1 MGTRQTEPRFQR
13 PFERTGSTMT
23 EPKRPVKYKAL
34 RQKRKR
40 MILSLVLT
48 VLVLGILAAALYA
61 GMGLAEAK
69 HPSPFRPEP
78 VGTEPDNSGETEP
91 EGQTADIGTEDSTEP
106 VTEKVTETVTEPIT
120 EKVTEKITEPVTEK
134 VTEKVTE
141 PVTEKVTE
149 KVTEPVTEK
158 VTEKVTEPVAEP
170 VTEKVTEPVT
180 EKVTEPVKEPVKPAR
195 ELHRTDI
202 GVHTDYR
209 GGWLDLRDY
218 PTKKALS
225 DAAKKLRES
234 GYTAV
239 TVDFKRAG
247 GMLGYASAVSDAK
260 TYGALDEASALTAS
274 EIVKTLHEADLFVT
288 GRFSVFCDDCFAKKN
303 NAPDVLMNKK
313 GFRYSDGLSRWASVQ
328 SKDKAWAYMLSLLE
342 EIGKSGVD
350 EVLFSDFGLPGDNG
364 TTAYVLSDKTGYMDA
379 PAAFLAEAVKKLP
392 GIAVSFA
399 VDAQTL
405 LSGTDAARGY
415 EIMQLAKLS
424 TDFTVLLRTDTLAD
438 GMKLGSV
445 TLANVETDPA
455 SAVSAA
461 LNALKNTKYS
471 VRPQM
476 TLTGKAK
483 NDRAQTAAAA
493 AFGTGVFQFVK

>member
-1 MGTRQTEPRFQR
+1 
-13 PFERTGSTMT
+13 MT

-78 VGTEPDNSGETEP
+78 VGTEPDHSGETEP
-91 EGQTADIGTEDSTEP
+91 EEQTADIGTVDPTES
-106 VTEKVTETVTEPIT
+106 VTEKVSETVTEPIT
-120 EKVTEKITEPVTEK
+120 EKTTEKITEPVTEK
-134 VTEKVTE
+134 VAEKVTE

-149 KVTEPVTEK
+149 KVTEPVTE
-158 VTEKVTEPVAEP
+158 P
-170 VTEKVTEPVT
+170 VTEKVTEP
-180 EKVTEPVKEPVKPAR
+180 VTEPVKEPVKPAR

-225 DAAKKLRES
+225 DAAEKLRES

-260 TYGALDEASALTAS
+260 TYGALDESSALTVS
-274 EIVKTLHEADLFVT
+274 EIVKILHEADLFVT
-288 GRFSVFCDDCFAKKN
+288 GRFSVFRDDCFAKKN
-303 NAPDVLMNKK
+303 SAPDVLMNEK
-313 GFRYSDGLSRWASVQ
+313 GFRYSDGASRWASVQ

-364 TTAYVLSDKTGYMDA
+364 TTAYVLSDPTGYMDA
-379 PAAFLAEAVKKLP
+379 PAAFLSEAVKKLP
-392 GIAVSFA
+392 GTAVSFA

-405 LSGTDAARGY
+405 LSGTDTARGY
-415 EIMQLAKLS
+415 EIAQLAKLS
-424 TDFTVLLRTDTLAD
+424 PEFTVLLRTDVLSD

-455 SAVSAA
+455 AAVSAA

-483 NDRAQTAAAA
+483 NDRAQTAAASG
-493 AFGTGVFQFVK
+493 FGTGVFQFVK

>member
-1 MGTRQTEPRFQR
+1 MGTRQTEPRFRR

-69 HPSPFRPEP
+69 YPSPFRPEP
-78 VGTEPDNSGETEP
+78 VGTEPDNSGETDP
-91 EGQTADIGTEDSTEP
+91 EEQTADIGTEDPTEP
-106 VTEKVTETVTEPIT
+106 VTEKASETVTEPIT
-120 EKVTEKITEPVTEK
+120 EKAAEKITEPVTEK

-141 PVTEKVTE
+141 PVTETI
-149 KVTEPVTEK
+149 
-158 VTEKVTEPVAEP
+158 TEKVTEPVAEP
-170 VTEKVTEPVT
+170 VTEPVT
-180 EKVTEPVKEPVKPAR
+180 EKVTEPVTEPIKEPVKPAR
-195 ELHRTDI
+195 ELHRADI

-218 PTKKALS
+218 PTKQALS

-239 TVDFKRAG
+239 TVDLKRAG
-247 GMLGYASAVSDAK
+247 GMLGCASAVSEAK
-260 TYGALDEASALTAS
+260 TYGALDEASVLTAS
-274 EIVKTLHEADLFVT
+274 EIVGVLHEADLFVT
-288 GRFSVFCDDCFAKKN
+288 GRFSVFRDDCFAKKN
-303 NAPDVLMNKK
+303 SAPDVLMNEK
-313 GFRYSDGLSRWASVQ
+313 GFRYSDGVSRWASVQ

-364 TTAYVLSDKTGYMDA
+364 TTAYVLSDMTGYMDA

-405 LSGTDAARGY
+405 LSGTDTVRGY

-424 TDFTVLLRTDTLAD
+424 TDFTVLLRTDVLSD
-438 GMKLGSV
+438 GMKLGSA
-445 TLANVETDPA
+445 TLGNVETDPA

-493 AFGTGVFQFVK
+493 AFGAGVFQFVK